1 MWHFYWSFSKW
12 RRCKHGSERVNFHLT
27 APPLWLV
34 QYTVVSVSVYKHSDD
49 CNLPQMYAANA
60 CVHQWTW
67 FWRVFSAFIS
77 LPFCCRALASV
88 ETMRWK
94 CCSKPTSLSFRC
106 YTLTRVDD
114 MATTRSRTFPAEHCF
129 LLAFWLAEESSR
141 VCMFRVLILM
151 IILVLNCEVLWA
163 SQVRLGAI

>member
-1 MWHFYWSFSKW
+1 MCHFYWSFSKW
-12 RRCKHGSERVNFHLT
+12 RRGKHGSERVNFHLT

-34 QYTVVSVSVYKHSDD
+34 KYTVVSVSIYKHSDD

-67 FWRVFSAFIS
+67 FWRFCSAFTS
-77 LPFCCRALASV
+77 LPFCSCALASV
-88 ETMRWK
+88 ENMRRK
-94 CCSKPTSLSFRC
+94 FCSKPTSLSFRC

-114 MATTRSRTFPAEHCF
+114 TATTRSRTFPAEHCF

-141 VCMFRVLILM
+141 VYTFHVLILM
-151 IILVLNCEVLWA
+151 IILVLNCELLWT
-163 SQVRLGAI
+163 SLVRLGAI